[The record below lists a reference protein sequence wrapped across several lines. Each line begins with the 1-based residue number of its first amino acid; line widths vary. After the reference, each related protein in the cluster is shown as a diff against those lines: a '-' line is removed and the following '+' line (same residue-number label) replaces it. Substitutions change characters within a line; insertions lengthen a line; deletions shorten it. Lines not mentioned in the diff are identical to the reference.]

1 MPVFG
6 KGLKSSHSG
15 GAMSD
20 CRQVYEFGDF
30 RLDVARRLLLL
41 KTGARALPLTS
52 RAFQTLLY
60 MVEHRGELLDKAT
73 LMRAIWPDVIVEEN
87 NLNQNISLLR
97 RVLGECPGEYRFI
110 LTVPGRGYRFVA
122 QVRTVSEPLQ
132 GSTRMPDIAATLQPK
147 TGALARTPIAILPFA
162 NLTGDPAMDYFG
174 DAMAEELIN
183 TLVQVRWFKVASRTS
198 TFAYKGRN
206 VDVRQIARDLGVEA
220 VLEGSLR
227 SAGEGL
233 RLTAQLV
240 DVRTGHHLWSESY
253 ERGCEDL
260 SKVQDEITVAIV
272 DATAGHFVMGTT
284 KRKAPTRDLKA
295 FHLYLQAMALRTQP
309 TEHNIETGMQLLERA
324 LVRDPDFAR
333 AWYAYAETE
342 AYIAVNGNCDVNL
355 LSAAERDAR
364 RALALDPTM
373 SGAYAVLGLV
383 NACRGRWIEAE
394 AELQKASS
402 LLAKNPEH
410 LAFHA
415 IYVARQ
421 AGHQR
426 RALDEIQ
433 LAYELAPASPSLT
446 FQVGAQKL
454 LDGEVAEAHKWIEAA
469 IANGYPRSLAVVQE
483 AGAELAMHDGRFTE
497 AAQALTEGLSPESRA
512 AGGFDAIQLFYM
524 AKSDPARHATAIAAL
539 QAWETKLQAEH
550 MDRRTAQRLVVW
562 FTLLGAIET
571 AHDVA
576 ERTLDRLAPSGT
588 IGSDWGILWTKEMHA
603 FRTCPRF
610 QGLVSRLGLIGYWRL
625 YGPPDNCALQG
636 DLLICW

>member
-1 MPVFG
+1 
-6 KGLKSSHSG
+6 
-15 GAMSD
+15 MSD

-30 RLDVARRLLLL
+30 RLDVAQRLLLV
-41 KTGARALPLTS
+41 KTGARPLPLTS
-52 RAFQTLLY
+52 RAFETLLY
-60 MVEHRGELLDKAT
+60 LVEHHGELLNKET
-73 LMRAIWPDVIVEEN
+73 LLRAIWPDVVVEEN
-87 NLNQNISLLR
+87 SLNQNISLLR

-110 LTVPGRGYRFVA
+110 VTVPGRGYRFIA
-122 QVRTVSEPLQ
+122 PVRMTSELPHGNIRIADTGATV
-132 GSTRMPDIAATLQPK
+132 QPK

-162 NLTGDPAMDYFG
+162 NLTGDPTMDYFG

-206 VDVRQIARDLGVEA
+206 MDVRQIARDLGVEA

-227 SAGEGL
+227 SAGERL

-240 DVRTGHHLWSESY
+240 DARTGHHLWSESY

-284 KRKAPTRDLKA
+284 RRKTPTRDLKA

-309 TEHNIETGMQLLERA
+309 TEYNVETGMQLLKRA

-333 AWYAYAETE
+333 AWYAVAETE
-342 AYIAVNGNCDVNL
+342 AYVAVNDSCDMNL

-364 RALALDPTM
+364 RAGELDPSM
-373 SGAYAVLGLV
+373 SSAYAVLGLV

-394 AELQKASS
+394 AELRKASS

-410 LAFHA
+410 LAFHS

-446 FQVGAQKL
+446 FHVGAQKL

-469 IANGYPRSLAVVQE
+469 ITNGYPKSLAVVQE
-483 AGAELAMHDGRFTE
+483 ARAELAMHDGRFTE
-497 AAQALTEGLSPESRA
+497 AAQALTEALSPASRA
-512 AGGFDAIQLFYM
+512 AGGFEAIQLFYT
-524 AKSDPARHATAIAAL
+524 AKSDQSHRAAAIAAL
-539 QAWETKLQAEH
+539 QAWEAKLHAEH
-550 MDRRTAQRLVVW
+550 IDARTAQRLIVW

-576 ERTLDRLAPSGT
+576 ERILDRLVPSGT
-588 IGSDWGILWTKEMHA
+588 IGSGWGFLWTKEMHG

-610 QGLVSRLGLIGYWRL
+610 QGLISRLGLIVYWRL